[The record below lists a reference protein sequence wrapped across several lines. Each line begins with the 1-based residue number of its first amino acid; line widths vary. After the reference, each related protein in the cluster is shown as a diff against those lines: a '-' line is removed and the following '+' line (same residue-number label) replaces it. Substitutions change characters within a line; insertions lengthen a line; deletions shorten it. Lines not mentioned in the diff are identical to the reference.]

1 MNNSAL
7 HANSQVTRRISCGEH
22 NAAQFQRIVKT
33 TPELLELVK
42 SLQAQRLFPGLKAMS
57 ITVTGPPELVAKGL
71 DAWPEIY
78 KSSRA
83 AG

>member
-1 MNNSAL
+1 MSNL
-7 HANSQVTRRISCGEH
+7 PPLANSQVTRKISCVEH

-33 TPELLELVK
+33 TPELLDLVK
-42 SLQAQRLFPGLKAMS
+42 SLQSQRLFPGLKAMS
-57 ITVTGPPELVAKGL
+57 VTVTGPPALVAKGL